1 MFDKNGNRGLD
12 SLFLR
17 GTLKESYDY
26 YTRVVNTNVLVTEG
40 ISGNAIVYARVRM
53 ITETTKTRIQHARIS
68 ATLLL
73 SHSSVRARAQP
84 RWNVESSFFRHLRR
98 LRFLIEFLL
107 SWRLK
112 RLHIKRC
119 KKKNYA
125 KMGKHV
131 RDRRR
136 SRRIINVRAIAVSID
151 DYNRR
156 RYNYLQECNV
166 T

>member
-53 ITETTKTRIQHARIS
+53 ITETTKTRIRYARIS

-73 SHSSVRARAQP
+73 SHSSVRARVQP

-112 RLHIKRC
+112 RLHIKHC
-119 KKKNYA
+119 KKKELREN
-125 KMGKHV
+125 GKE
-131 RDRRR
+131 RQR
-136 SRRIINVRAIAVSID
+136 STSVEKNNKCSTLSRLISTIIIDAGIINYKS
-151 DYNRR
+151 
-156 RYNYLQECNV
+156 V